1 MGNETKEEK
10 KTKETGNNQVPQRVC
25 RHRNVKN
32 YETFQKV
39 LKSTIH
45 VKPPPV
51 VINTASVW
59 WVKEGVKKKKE
70 DEEGE

>member
-1 MGNETKEEK
+1 M
-10 KTKETGNNQVPQRVC
+10 C